1 MDTVGASGA
10 SGARGEIGPALRL
23 LCANCTT
30 ERVPGA
36 RFCHACG
43 QSAQERTPTVAQ
55 MMRDYGHQYVGLE
68 GALWH
73 TLKLLVLRPGRLTL
87 EYLRGRRRRYVH
99 PIRLYLTISILCFLV
114 LQLLSLRVD
123 FGQVEREMSKGPKQ
137 DANIR
142 IELGVG
148 SAQIKGNDFE
158 CDLGAWVCDRLKRR
172 FAVEP
177 HQLVQELQ
185 NMNRRFIGYFP
196 YAMFVLLPLFAA
208 LLHLAYLNRKLHYAE
223 HLVFALHLHAF
234 WFVAIAAIA
243 LVPSTI
249 RPWLLLAMPVHAL
262 MAMRGVY
269 GGRWRATLARAAFIS
284 PLYLLALFTMIA
296 AVGVTALLS

>member
-1 MDTVGASGA
+1 MDDIGAMSP
-10 SGARGEIGPALRL
+10 ARRL
-23 LCANCTT
+23 LCANCAT

-43 QSAQERTPTVAQ
+43 QAAHQRTPSIAQ
-55 MMRDYGHQYVGLE
+55 MVRDYGHQYVGLE

-73 TLKLLVLRPGRLTL
+73 TLQLLVLRPGRLTV

-114 LQLLSLRVD
+114 LQLMALRVD
-123 FGQVEREMSKGPKQ
+123 FDQIGRAAQSEPGKDTNV
-137 DANIR
+137 R

-148 SAQIKGNDFE
+148 KAEVKGPHFE
-158 CDLGAWVCDRLKRR
+158 CDLGEWLCERLKRR
-172 FAVEP
+172 YAVQP
-177 HQLVQELQ
+177 HQLAQELQ

-208 LLHLAYLNRKLHYAE
+208 LLQLAYLNRRLHYAE

-234 WFVAIAAIA
+234 WFIGAIAIA
-243 LVPSTI
+243 LLPSALGS
-249 RPWLLLAMPVHAL
+249 WLLLAMPVYAL
-262 MAMRGVY
+262 LAMRNVY

-284 PLYLLALFTMIA
+284 PLYFMALALMVA
-296 AVGVTALLS
+296 AVGLTALLA